1 MCRAP
6 TGSRER
12 SNLLIHNPSLLSTVI
27 PLSPHNAPAIRLRQP
42 HGEFVFAGGVVQAPR
57 QSGHQACYA
66 GKCRRSTEGARVDPD
81 ARHHEELPI
90 FTILFRCD
98 AARRT
103 ADGPVPLLR
112 RKSQVAWAG
121 SCQRSHS
128 RSGRARFAHSG
139 SSGHGFAAQR
149 EPRRAPA
156 LLSGSRVEMVS
167 GFDVPGIVPSHGLM
181 TRHTPLPSTGSPG
194 AEFLRFWVS
203 MESLRLRSSPVL
215 CVESGR
221 RKLLVSSPHGRL
233 GRTKGVFALG
243 AYLAIRLSRLPP
255 APFRNGSAPCSRAQ
269 RSCRQRGQ
277 GGQDERGGGR

>member
-1 MCRAP
+1 
-6 TGSRER
+6 
-12 SNLLIHNPSLLSTVI
+12 
-27 PLSPHNAPAIRLRQP
+27 
-42 HGEFVFAGGVVQAPR
+42 
-57 QSGHQACYA
+57 
-66 GKCRRSTEGARVDPD
+66 
-81 ARHHEELPI
+81 
-90 FTILFRCD
+90 
-98 AARRT
+98 
-103 ADGPVPLLR
+103 
-112 RKSQVAWAG
+112 
-121 SCQRSHS
+121 
-128 RSGRARFAHSG
+128 
-139 SSGHGFAAQR
+139 
-149 EPRRAPA
+149 
-156 LLSGSRVEMVS
+156 MVS